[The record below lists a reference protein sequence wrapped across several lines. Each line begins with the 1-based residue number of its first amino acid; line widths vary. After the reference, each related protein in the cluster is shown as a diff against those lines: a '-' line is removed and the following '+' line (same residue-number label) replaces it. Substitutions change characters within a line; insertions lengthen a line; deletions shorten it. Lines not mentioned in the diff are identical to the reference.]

1 MCILYTFAF
10 KLFLKEAVIII
21 GIIAYNYKS

>member
-1 MCILYTFAF
+1 MYILHTFALKIIF
-10 KLFLKEAVIII
+10 KEAVIII